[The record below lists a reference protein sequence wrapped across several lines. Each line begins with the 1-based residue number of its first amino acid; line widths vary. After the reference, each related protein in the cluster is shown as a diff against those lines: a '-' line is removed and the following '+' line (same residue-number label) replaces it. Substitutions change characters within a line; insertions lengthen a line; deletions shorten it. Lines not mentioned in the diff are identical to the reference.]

1 MRPPSAIF
9 LHLCVALS
17 SFVLGSCALS
27 VKVREEWKPVH
38 RHPIPL
44 EESAATWREIA
55 SGRLPEPGPL
65 KDYNEATRDSVVQ
78 IAGNWADGD
87 VGSRLRTTGGDVS
100 LRVNSVNVPGLAN
113 AEEVVPA
120 DFVKVRR
127 GLRTETV
134 VEGIGAPLI
143 VRQPKTDADPYIPE
157 SGLWVPVTALFNLTE
172 PERPVL
178 ELIDPTE
185 VDTVTFGGRQF
196 PLSADYTAA
205 FARDFQDRQLLFNS
219 LAGLLNF
226 EKFADRMGLYRVTPF
241 HPEKAPV
248 IFIHGI
254 NSSPSTWDET
264 LNQLYNDPEIRARY
278 EFYTYGYPT
287 GAPIPYL
294 AAEYRKAI
302 REMLAFRRAN
312 GSKRNDLTIV
322 GHSMGGLLSKAMTF
336 SSGEEEWSH
345 LFKVG
350 IDDLDVSA
358 EERETLRSMLFFE
371 PIEEVRRVV
380 FCATPHGGSR
390 IVKATPV
397 KLVGQLI
404 DVPSQLLFLTSDLLK
419 RSRDALTPAG
429 IEYADRRINALDQLG
444 VDTWTTAYFLNKPL
458 DPDIRFHSIIGNN
471 RSESCPLERSG
482 DGIVPYASAHLEGVE
497 SELVVRPSGHAVH
510 RQEKAIEEIRRILKL
525 R

>member
-1 MRPPSAIF
+1 MRSSPAIPLF
-9 LHLCVALS
+9 FCAVLS
-17 SFVLGSCALS
+17 SIGLSSCALS

-38 RHPIPL
+38 RNPIQL
-44 EESAATWREIA
+44 DESAATWSQIA
-55 SGRLPEPGPL
+55 GGSMPAEPAL
-65 KDYNEATRDSVVQ
+65 EHYNEATRNSVVQ
-78 IAGNWADGD
+78 IAGNWADGEE
-87 VGSRLRTTGGDVS
+87 GSRLRTTRGDVK
-100 LRVNSVNVPGLAN
+100 LRVNPVNVPGLAN

-127 GLRTETV
+127 GLRSETV

-143 VRQPKTDADPYIPE
+143 VRQPRTDADPYIPE
-157 SGLWVPVTALFNLTE
+157 TGLWVPVTALFNLTSPTE
-172 PERPVL
+172 PVL

-185 VDTVTFGGRQF
+185 VDTVTFSGRPF

-205 FARDFQDRQLLFNS
+205 FARDFQDRQFQFDS

-226 EKFADRMGLYRVTPF
+226 EKYADRMGLYRVTPF

-287 GAPIPYL
+287 GAPIPFL
-294 AAEYRKAI
+294 AAEYRKAV
-302 REMLAFRRAN
+302 RGMLAYRTAH
-312 GSKRNDLTIV
+312 GSKRNQLTIV
-322 GHSMGGLLSKAMTF
+322 GHSMGGLMSKALTF
-336 SSGEEEWSH
+336 SSGDREWSH

-350 IDDLDVSA
+350 IDDLDIAA
-358 EERETLRSMLFFE
+358 EERETLRGMLYFE
-371 PIEEVRRVV
+371 PVSEIHRVV

-397 KLVGQLI
+397 KIVGQLI
-404 DVPSQLLFLTSDLLK
+404 EVPSQLLFLTSDLLK

-444 VDTWTTAYFLNKPL
+444 VDTWTTAFFLNKPL
-458 DPDIRFHSIIGNN
+458 NPQVRFHSIIGNN
-471 RSESCPLERSG
+471 RPASWPVEKCG
-482 DGIVPYASAHLEGVE
+482 DGIVPYVSAHLDGVD

-510 RQEKAIEEIRRILKL
+510 QQEKAIEEIRRILKL
-525 R
+525 P